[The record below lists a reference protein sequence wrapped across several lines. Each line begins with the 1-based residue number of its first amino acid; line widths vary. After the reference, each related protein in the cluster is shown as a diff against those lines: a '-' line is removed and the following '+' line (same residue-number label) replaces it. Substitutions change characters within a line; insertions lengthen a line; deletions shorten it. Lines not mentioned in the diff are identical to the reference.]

1 MPRARH
7 NIAVA
12 VLVTTGTLGGGIALS
27 RTLELGPYHTPQ
39 PTVSQSLID
48 QRVEDLAEQRQE
60 LNAQLDAQPPG
71 LPELTALGDPSG
83 QPTAGRGGTTSA
95 AGLPTASGP
104 APAAG

>member
-48 QRVEDLAEQRQE
+48 QRVEDLAEQRRSFMVGVYNARSCFGPLE
-60 LNAQLDAQPPG
+60 LATL
-71 LPELTALGDPSG
+71 E
-83 QPTAGRGGTTSA
+83 
-95 AGLPTASGP
+95 
-104 APAAG
+104 PAAGEEDEGWQPNTETSYHYND

>member
-39 PTVSQSLID
+39 PTVSQALID
-48 QRVEDLAEQRQE
+48 QRVEDLAEQHRCHR
-60 LNAQLDAQPPG
+60 G
-71 LPELTALGDPSG
+71 LATDDSVHHPSV
-83 QPTAGRGGTTSA
+83 SA
-95 AGLPTASGP
+95 AGMNPE
-104 APAAG
+104 